1 MSQTYQIVVLGGL
14 VPDPLQTLE
23 PVQGPTGW
31 GLKNEMMLP
40 AILDPWVQSALWEA
54 TALAKANPGS
64 QVTLVTLAAK
74 GKLQQVL
81 MTLAQKAPF
90 ELVAVDSPAGGFTES
105 ADAAAALAEA
115 VSTMPGLDKSKL
127 LLYGGWESA
136 SRGAGVTL
144 AMVGEKLGILE
155 QFEGVDQVK
164 ALPDGTLEILER
176 VEGGQHQVSI
186 LSALPALCG
195 WATGSL
201 AEPPNNPQVGMA
213 NMKVLMPALMKAKPT
228 ALKGEG
234 FTVAQVTVPKQKR
247 ETRIVKDMPVEQ
259 VAKEIAEWITG

>member
-1 MSQTYQIVVLGGL
+1 MSEYQIVVLGGL

-54 TALAKANPGS
+54 TAIAKSNPGS
-64 QVTLVTLAAK
+64 KVTLVSLAPK
-74 GKLQQVL
+74 GKMQQVL

-90 ELVAVDSPAGGFTES
+90 EIVVADAPAGGFTDPAE
-105 ADAAAALAEA
+105 AAAVLSET
-115 VSTMPGLDKSKL
+115 VSTLPGLDKANL
-127 LLYGGWESA
+127 LLFGGWESA
-136 SRGAGVTL
+136 ARGAGVTL
-144 AMVGEKLGILE
+144 AMVGEKLGLTE

-164 ALPDGTLEILER
+164 ALPDGTFEVLER

-186 LSALPALCG
+186 LSAPPAVFG

-201 AEPPNNPQVGMA
+201 PEPPNNPQVGMA
-213 NMKVLMPALMKAKPT
+213 NMKVLMPALMKAKPA

-234 FTVAQVTVPKQKR
+234 FTVATVTVPKQKR
-247 ETRIVKDMPVEQ
+247 ETRVVKDMPVEQ
-259 VAKEIAEWITG
+259 VAKEIVEWIKG

>member
-1 MSQTYQIVVLGGL
+1 MSYHIVVLGGL

-54 TALAKANPGS
+54 SALAKAVPGS
-64 QVTLVTLAAK
+64 QVTLVSLAPK
-74 GKLQQVL
+74 GKMQQVL

-90 ELVAVDSPAGGFTES
+90 TLVALDAPAGGFTDASEA
-105 ADAAAALAEA
+105 ADKIASA
-115 VSTMPGLDKSKL
+115 VSALPGLDKNNL
-127 LLYGGWESA
+127 LLFGGWESA

-144 AMVGEKLGILE
+144 SMVGEALGITE
-155 QFEGVDQVK
+155 QFQGVDAVK
-164 ALPDGTLEILER
+164 PQPDGKLEVLER
-176 VEGGQHQVSI
+176 VEGGQHQVS
-186 LSALPALCG
+186 LLASPPAVFG

-213 NMKVLMPALMKAKPT
+213 NMKTLMPALQKAAPA

-234 FTVAQVTVPKQKR
+234 FSVEKVAVPSQKR
-247 ETRIVKDMPVEQ
+247 ETRLVKDMAPNA
-259 VAKEIAEWITG
+259 VAKEIAEWIRNK